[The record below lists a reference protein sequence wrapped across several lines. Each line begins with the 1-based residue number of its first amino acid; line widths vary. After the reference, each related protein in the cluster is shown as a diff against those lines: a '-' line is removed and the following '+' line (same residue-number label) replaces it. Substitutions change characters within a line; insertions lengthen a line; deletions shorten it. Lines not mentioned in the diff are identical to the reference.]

1 MRQKI
6 FIEKEQSRHFPYRCV
21 SNRTARHLTKQCM
34 PGDCLRQALYSS
46 LDRTAVAFGL
56 CVVSLKHLDRPIF
69 GFGRL
74 RDRASLEGYLVCR
87 QRVQPPHGADS
98 LLLHAMAFRLGC
110 RSIPVA
116 VAVDDTPFTLFAQLT
131 QYTRMIIICT
141 NLDRSFDRRFRFF
154 LP

>member
-1 MRQKI
+1 M
-6 FIEKEQSRHFPYRCV
+6 QSRAKKYLSKKNSQNIFP
-21 SNRTARHLTKQCM
+21 T
-34 PGDCLRQALYSS
+34 
-46 LDRTAVAFGL
+46 VAFGY
-56 CVVSLKHLDRPIF
+56 VSCHSNTLDRPIF

-74 RDRASLEGYLVCR
+74 RDRVSLQGYLVCR

-98 LLLHAMAFRLGC
+98 LFLHAMAFRLGW
-110 RSIPVA
+110 RSIPAA

-131 QYTRMIIICT
+131 PYTRMIIICM